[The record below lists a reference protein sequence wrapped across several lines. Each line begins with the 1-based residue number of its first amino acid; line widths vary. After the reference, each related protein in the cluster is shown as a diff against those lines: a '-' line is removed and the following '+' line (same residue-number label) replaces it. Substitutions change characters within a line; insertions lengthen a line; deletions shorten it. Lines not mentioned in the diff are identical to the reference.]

1 MSALGVVDVIEADTF
16 SSDSA
21 RPAVPGVGRA
31 SAGASRDRTPPQNV
45 TTALANRVAGSIAST
60 LEKAKRQV
68 ESFPGPT
75 TYALLADA
83 FEVAGDRDS
92 ALKEA
97 RGALDIVHRA
107 SSAQTDLSAVRTC
120 LQILMR
126 SGAMTEAAALAADLH
141 IGDQLRLEV
150 AAALGSAG
158 SFDDA
163 WQFVRDVSDVP
174 AKDAVAGYLLAM
186 AGDFRR
192 AVPALRA
199 ALRRE
204 PSDADTALNLSISLW
219 NLGAHRKAMSAALQA
234 RAAAPS
240 REDIGLHVFEL
251 LLIGGA
257 ASRVDAEVRALLD
270 QGVVPSARLLIIQAR
285 AKLALRNHDRAMK
298 LLERASSIALDVR
311 DLETYA
317 EVQSNLIRIRAS
329 RQKIGREKA
338 IDELLALH
346 DEVPK
351 SAIVVVNLAQVV
363 YLRTHAD
370 ELARV
375 TEEVLEEAT
384 GPQIEFLMFQIADLK
399 GDTEAAAS
407 HAVRWLALEPD
418 NPRALAA
425 AMVAVGIG
433 EENWS
438 EAASLAMAH
447 RKNGNLHADEV
458 NNVGYVFA
466 MAGMADRAIEL
477 LTPLADESFV
487 LKATLGLAHLAAGQ
501 IDEGM
506 RLYRRAADDAEKV
519 GDDTR
524 SLMTAY
530 QALVVRQLGLLQ
542 AGMAEKVT
550 AISLPHYPLPED
562 WNDRPEFLRLL
573 AVARRHGYDWPLVV

>member
-1 MSALGVVDVIEADTF
+1 MSALGMVDVIEADTF

-21 RPAVPGVGRA
+21 RPVVPGVGRA
-31 SAGASRDRTPPQNV
+31 SAGASRNRTPPQNL
-45 TTALANRVAGSIAST
+45 TTSLSNKVAESIAST
-60 LEKAKRQV
+60 LEKAMRQV
-68 ESFPGPT
+68 EAFPSPT
-75 TYALLADA
+75 TRALLAYA
-83 FEVAGDRDS
+83 LEVSGDHDS
-92 ALKEA
+92 ALTEA
-97 RGALDIVHRA
+97 RGVLHVMHGA
-107 SSAQTDLSAVRTC
+107 SSDQTDLSAVRTC
-120 LQILMR
+120 LHILMR
-126 SGAMTEAAALAADLH
+126 SGAVSEAAALAAELH

-150 AAALGSAG
+150 TAALASAG
-158 SFDDA
+158 FFDEA
-163 WQFVRDVSDVP
+163 WQFVRDVSDVS
-174 AKDAVAGYLLAM
+174 AKDAVIGYLFAT

-199 ALRRE
+199 ALTRE
-204 PSDADTALNLSISLW
+204 PNDADTALNLSISLW
-219 NLGAHRKAMSAALQA
+219 SLGAHRKAMSAALQA
-234 RAAAPS
+234 RAAAPA

-251 LLIGGA
+251 LLIDGE
-257 ASRVDAEVRALLD
+257 ASRVDAEVRSLLD
-270 QGVVPSARLLIIQAR
+270 QGVVPSARLLVIQAR
-285 AKLALRNHDRAMK
+285 AKLALRDHERATRI
-298 LLERASSIALDVR
+298 LERASSVALDAR
-311 DLETYA
+311 DLDTYA

-346 DEVPK
+346 NEVPA

-375 TEEVLEEAT
+375 TEEVLAEAT
-384 GPQIEFLMFQIADLK
+384 GPQTEFLLFQIADLR
-399 GDTEAAAS
+399 GDTEAAAK
-407 HAVRWLALEPD
+407 HALRWLALEPD

-438 EAASLAMAH
+438 TAASLAMTH
-447 RKNGNLHADEV
+447 RKNGNFHADEV
-458 NNVGYVFA
+458 NNVAYVFA

-487 LKATLGLAHLAAGQ
+487 LKATLGLAHLAAGR

-542 AGMAEKVT
+542 TGMAAKVT
-550 AISLPHYPLPED
+550 AISLPHYPLPDD
-562 WNDRPEFLRLL
+562 WDDRPEFLRLL
-573 AVARRHGYDWPLVV
+573 AVAARHDYDWPLVV